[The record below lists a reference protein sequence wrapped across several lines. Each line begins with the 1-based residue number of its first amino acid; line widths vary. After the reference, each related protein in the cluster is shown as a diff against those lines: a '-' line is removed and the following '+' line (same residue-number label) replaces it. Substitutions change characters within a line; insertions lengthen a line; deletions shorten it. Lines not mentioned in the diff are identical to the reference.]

1 MKKKLLSLLMAGAVV
16 AGSTVPAFAQNQT
29 VGGLDSSEVNANVTV
44 TGMVDNA
51 QGVAPAGKIQVEVPT
66 ALSFTVDNQGR
77 LTAGNFTINNKSQC
91 DIDVKVGSF
100 QETKTGSGVNAGIT
114 LNDNIDDFNIKDRS
128 NVCLVLRHNTTDV
141 VLKHGLQDRD
151 LVTIGGGKSATVQV
165 LGAAGTG
172 KASGS
177 STNPDVDT
185 NGVSETFNLV
195 FKITKKAVSPG
206 P

>member
-77 LTAGNFTINNKSQC
+77 LTAASFTVTNKSQSG
-91 DIDVKVGSF
+91 INLSVGSF
-100 QETKTGSGVNAGIT
+100 QESKRGIADPGIT
-114 LNDNIDDFNIKDRS
+114 LHNNITSFNSLDRS
-128 NVCLVLRHNTTDV
+128 NVVLVLRHGSTDV
-141 VLKHGLQDRD
+141 ILEHDMPETKLA
-151 LVTIGGGKSATVQV
+151 TIAGNTSENIQV
-165 LGAAGTG
+165 LGTAGKDTSNKSSVVETTG
-172 KASGS
+172 
-177 STNPDVDT
+177 VD
-185 NGVSETFNLV
+185 ETFDLV
-195 FKITKKAVSPG
+195 FKITKNPT